1 MITNIEPL
9 LIGPTATIAEAMT
22 RLNAGALGCLL
33 LSDDAR
39 RLRRVVTDG
48 DLRRLLIADGD
59 MQATLAALPGAS
71 PITAHEGTTEDE
83 ARAIMQDAQVLH
95 LPVVGDDDV
104 LRGLFHLPSLS
115 RPILLSAPHMGESE
129 QQLVAE
135 AFRDNWIAPVG
146 PHVDGFEKE
155 LAETVGAAGAVA
167 LSSGTA
173 AIHLALRLLGIA
185 RNDRVY
191 CSSLTFVA
199 SANPILYEGA
209 QPVFI
214 DSEPDSWNMSPA
226 ALERALEA
234 DRRAGQL
241 PSAVVVVN
249 IYGQSADM
257 EPIVA
262 LCDAYGVPVVEDAA
276 ESLGA
281 RYRNHA
287 SGTLG
292 RLGVYSFNG
301 NKIITTSGGGALVG
315 EDLDMLAEARRL
327 STQARDQASHYQ
339 HTVTGYNYRLSN
351 ILAGIGRGQLKAL
364 PDRVA
369 RRRAIFARYEKGLS
383 GIDGLDWMPEPDWSH
398 SNRWLSVATFNPER
412 IGLHPYAIMRQL
424 RTRNIE
430 TRPVWKPMHLQ
441 PLFKRTDYFP
451 HTEDRS
457 VSDELF
463 LSGLCLPSGTGMTDA
478 QQDSVIS
485 AIREVLGQ

>member
-1 MITNIEPL
+1 MITDIEPL
-9 LIGPTATIAEAMT
+9 LIGPNASIADAMT
-22 RLNAGALGCLL
+22 QLNAGALGCLL
-33 LSDDAR
+33 LTR
-39 RLRRVVTDG
+39 KGRLLDRVITDG
-48 DLRRLLIADGD
+48 DLRRLLIAGHD
-59 MQATLAALPGAS
+59 MQASLEALS
-71 PITAHEGTTEDE
+71 ERTSVTAHESTTEDE
-83 ARAIMQDAQVLH
+83 ARSVMEEHQILH
-95 LPVVGDDDV
+95 LPVVRQDSS
-104 LRGLFHLPSLS
+104 LCGLYHLPGLS
-115 RPILLSAPHMGESE
+115 RPILLSAPHMGEAE

-173 AIHLALRLLGIA
+173 AIHLALRLLGIT

-209 QPVFI
+209 EPVFI
-214 DSEPDSWNMSPA
+214 DSEPESWNMSPA

-241 PSAVVVVN
+241 PTAVVVVN

-257 EPIVA
+257 EPIVE

-281 RYRNHA
+281 TYRNHA

-351 ILAGIGRGQLKAL
+351 VLAGIGRGQLKAL

-369 RRRAIFARYEKGLS
+369 RRRAIFDRYSEGLG
-383 GIDGLDWMPEPDWSH
+383 GIDGLDWMPEPDWSY
-398 SNRWLSVATFNPER
+398 SNRWLSVATFNPQQ
-412 IGLHPYAIMRQL
+412 IGQHPYAIMRQL

-441 PLFKRTDYFP
+441 PLFKGKDYFP
-451 HTEDRS
+451 HAEDRS

>member
-9 LIGPTATIAEAMT
+9 LIGLDATIAEAMN

-33 LSDDAR
+33 LSGPER
-39 RLRRVVTDG
+39 RLLRVVTDG
-48 DLRRLLIADGD
+48 DLRRLLLADGD
-59 MQATLAALPGAS
+59 MQATLSSLPAATS
-71 PITAHEGTTEDE
+71 ITAGEGTTEDE
-83 ARAIMQDAQVLH
+83 ARSIMQDAQILH
-95 LPVVGDDDV
+95 LPVVSDDSSV
-104 LRGLFHLPSLS
+104 RGLFHLPSLS
-115 RPILLSAPHMGESE
+115 RPILLSAPHMGEAE

-173 AIHLALRLLGIA
+173 AIHLALRLLGVG
-185 RNDRVY
+185 RGDRVY

-199 SANPILYEGA
+199 SANPVLYEGA
-209 QPVFI
+209 EPVFI

-226 ALERALEA
+226 ALERALDA
-234 DRRAGQL
+234 DRKAGQL
-241 PSAVVVVN
+241 PKAVIVVN

-257 EPIVA
+257 GPIVN
-262 LCDAYGVPVVEDAA
+262 LCDAHGIPVVEDAA

-281 RYRNHA
+281 KYRNHA

-339 HTVTGYNYRLSN
+339 HTVTGFNYRLSN

-369 RRRAIFARYEKGLS
+369 RRRAIFQRYADELS
-383 GIDGLDWMPEPDWSH
+383 GIDGVDWMPEPEWSL
-398 SNRWLSVATFNPER
+398 SNRWLSVATFDPAR

-441 PLFKRTDYFP
+441 PLFRGADYFP
-451 HTEDRS
+451 HAEDRS

-478 QQDSVIS
+478 QQDSVIA

>member
-1 MITNIEPL
+1 MITD
-9 LIGPTATIAEAMT
+9 IAKFRISSDASISDAMNQ
-22 RLNAGALGCLL
+22 LNAAGTGCLL
-33 LSDDAR
+33 LVDPEG
-39 RLRRVVTDG
+39 RLKRLITDG
-48 DLRRLLIADGD
+48 DLRRALIAGHG
-59 MQATLAALPGAS
+59 MQARLVILPDAQSLTLPQG
-71 PITAHEGTTEDE
+71 GTEHE
-83 ARAIMQDAQVLH
+83 ARSVMQAQRVLH
-95 LPVVGDDDV
+95 LPVLDRDGKPVG
-104 LRGLFHLPSLS
+104 LHHLPRLS
-115 RPILLSAPHMGESE
+115 QPILLSAPHMGETE
-129 QQLVAE
+129 QKLVAE
-135 AFRDNWIAPVG
+135 AFATNWIAPVG
-146 PHVDGFEKE
+146 PHVDGFEQE

-173 AIHLALRLLGIA
+173 AIHLALRLLGVG
-185 RNDRVY
+185 RGDRVY

-209 QPVFI
+209 EPVFI
-214 DSEPDSWNMSPA
+214 DSEPDSWNLSPA
-226 ALERALEA
+226 ALERAL
-234 DRRAGQL
+234 DRDSKAGRL
-241 PSAVVVVN
+241 PAAVIVVN

-257 EPIVA
+257 QPILD
-262 LCDAYGVPVVEDAA
+262 LCDAHGVPVVEDAA

-327 STQARDQASHYQ
+327 STQARDTASHYQ

-351 ILAGIGRGQLKAL
+351 VLAGIGRGQLKAL

-369 RRRAIFARYEKGLS
+369 RRRAIFERYQQALS
-383 GIDGLDWMPEPDWSH
+383 SIEGVDWMPEPDWSH
-398 SNRWLSVATFNPER
+398 SNRWLSVITFDPAR
-412 IGLHPYAIMRQL
+412 IGANPYAIMRQL

-441 PLFKRTDYFP
+441 PLFRNADYFP
-451 HTEDRS
+451 HEEHRS

-463 LSGLCLPSGTGMTDA
+463 LSGLCLPSGTGMTDE
-478 QQDSVIS
+478 QQDSVID
-485 AIREVLGQ
+485 ALGEVLGQ

>member
-1 MITNIEPL
+1 MITDIEPL
-9 LIGPTATIAEAMT
+9 LIGPTASIADAMT
-22 RLNAGALGCLL
+22 QLNAGAVGCLML
-33 LSDDAR
+33 VDGNRSLQ
-39 RLRRVVTDG
+39 RVVTDG
-48 DLRRLLIADGD
+48 DLRRLLIAGND
-59 MQATLAALPGAS
+59 MQAMLKTLPDARS
-71 PITAHEGTTEDE
+71 VTTHESTTEDE
-83 ARAIMQDAQVLH
+83 ARTIMQDNLILH
-95 LPVVGDDDV
+95 LPVLATDNS
-104 LRGLFHLPSLS
+104 LCGLFHLPSLS
-115 RPILLSAPHMGESE
+115 RPILLSAPHMGETE

-146 PHVDGFEKE
+146 PHVDGFERE

-173 AIHLALRLLGIA
+173 AIHLALRLLGVA
-185 RNDRVY
+185 RGDRVY

-209 QPVFI
+209 TPVFI
-214 DSEPDSWNMSPA
+214 DSEPDSWNLSPA

-234 DRRAGQL
+234 DRKAGQL
-241 PSAVVVVN
+241 PSAVIVVN

-257 EPIVA
+257 EPINT

-281 RYRNHA
+281 QYRNHA

-315 EDLDMLAEARRL
+315 DDLDMLAEARRL
-327 STQARDQASHYQ
+327 STQARDAASHYQ
-339 HTVTGYNYRLSN
+339 HTVTGFNYRLSN
-351 ILAGIGRGQLKAL
+351 VLAGIGRGQLKAL

-369 RRRAIFARYEKGLS
+369 RRRAIFARYVEGLA
-383 GIDGLDWMPEPDWSH
+383 GIDGLGWMPEPAWSY
-398 SNRWLSVATFNPER
+398 SNRWLSVATFDPER

-441 PLFKRTDYFP
+441 PLFKGTDYFP
-451 HTEDRS
+451 HSEDRS
-457 VSDELF
+457 ISDELF

-485 AIREVLGQ
+485 AVREVLGQ

>member
-1 MITNIEPL
+1 MITDITPF
-9 LIGPTATIAEAMT
+9 LIQPSATIGEAMNQ
-22 RLNAGALGCLL
+22 LNSSGGGCLL
-33 LSDDAR
+33 LTTGEQCLA
-39 RLRRVVTDG
+39 RVVTDG
-48 DLRRLLIADGD
+48 DLRRAMLSGH
-59 MQATLAALPGAS
+59 S
-71 PITAHEGTTEDE
+71 
-83 ARAIMQDAQVLH
+83 MQDAISLLSPVESISIAEGATEAEARDIMRARGIIH
-95 LPVVGDDDV
+95 LPVVAAGGTLV
-104 LRGLFHLPSLS
+104 GLYHLPRLS
-115 RPILLSAPHMGESE
+115 QPILLSAPHMGETE

-135 AFRDNWIAPVG
+135 AFATNWIAPVG

-155 LAETVGAAGAVA
+155 LAETVDVAGAVA

-185 RNDRVY
+185 RNDRIY

-209 QPVFI
+209 EPVFI

-234 DRRAGQL
+234 DRRAGHL
-241 PSAVVVVN
+241 PAAVIVVN

-257 EPIVA
+257 EPIMA
-262 LCDAYGVPVVEDAA
+262 LCDSYGVPVVEDAA

-315 EDLDMLAEARRL
+315 DDTDMLAEARRL
-327 STQARDQASHYQ
+327 STQARDTASHYQ
-339 HTVTGYNYRLSN
+339 HTVIGYNYRLSN
-351 ILAGIGRGQLKAL
+351 VLAGIGRGQLKAL

-369 RRRAIFARYEKGLS
+369 RRRAIFERYAAGLA
-383 GIDGLDWMPEPDWSH
+383 GIDGLNWMPEPSWSF
-398 SNRWLSVATFNPER
+398 SNRWLSVATFDPER

-441 PLFKRTDYFP
+441 PLFQGADYFP
-451 HTEDRS
+451 HSHDRS

-463 LSGLCLPSGTGMTDA
+463 LSGLCLPSGTGMTDE
-478 QQDSVIS
+478 QQDSVIA